1 MKNSVYKWLRQKFS
15 NKKMPG
21 ENEVTTG
28 LENGLI
34 HCLPSS
40 HPKEYNNSSQIELTN
55 KNRDHLMNI
64 ILN

>member
-1 MKNSVYKWLRQKFS
+1 
-15 NKKMPG
+15 MPG